1 MTPATKTTKKTAKNS
16 HGGSRPGAG
25 RPKGSGTGRKVRTG
39 SICLPPAMWNKL
51 DGLRGLVSRSKFISN
66 LIDKL

>member
-1 MTPATKTTKKTAKNS
+1 MTPTKKKKKTADPNG

-39 SICLPPAMWNKL
+39 SICLAPSIWNKV
-51 DGLRGLVSRSKFISN
+51 DGLRGLVSRSKFISQ
-66 LIDKL
+66 LIEKL